1 MKDKYIGTIINGYL
15 IVSKEDYTSKDG
27 KKVYKAVCTKCG
39 FEYTA
44 RIMSI
49 KRATKN
55 CNHIKIDSELKEYE
69 KTHNVSRRLKTILY
83 EMKARCYN
91 TNDKAYRFYG
101 DKGIRICDDWKN
113 SQVKFFDWAL
123 NNGYEE
129 TLTID
134 RIDSSSDYSPDNC
147 RWITA
152 EENCRWKS
160 TTNYITVN
168 GICHS
173 GRQWSEILGH
183 GPNYVNT
190 YIRNHGM
197 NETLEM
203 LKKLLKNFLKNLKK

>member
-27 KKVYKAVCTKCG
+27 KKVYKAICTKCG

-134 RIDSSSDYSPDNC
+134 RIDSSNDYSPKT
-147 RWITA
+147 RGG
-152 EENCRWKS
+152 RPLP
-160 TTNYITVN
+160 
-168 GICHS
+168 S
-173 GRQWSEILGH
+173 GMGGSSRPLILKQL
-183 GPNYVNT
+183 N
-190 YIRNHGM
+190 M
-197 NETLEM
+197 
-203 LKKLLKNFLKNLKK
+203 